1 MMTFV
6 GRFVIAIN
14 RPVILG
20 LDQEVIVESS
30 VLEIMDAAGQKPG
43 KDLKF
48 TNKFSDSTF
57 GKQAMHGLN
66 NICNVCSVV
75 IRIVLVPTFDC
86 SEEVDKL
93 DLVKVELFYQV
104 VLHEHVPAQN
114 L

>member
-1 MMTFV
+1 
-6 GRFVIAIN
+6 
-14 RPVILG
+14 
-20 LDQEVIVESS
+20 
-30 VLEIMDAAGQKPG
+30 MDAAGQKPG

-57 GKQAMHGLN
+57 GKLHWQSSATCSLSVVDTDQAMHGLN

-114 L
+114 LCTQ